1 MKRTEFK
8 KHAAALL
15 LVLCLL
21 VTSALPALA
30 TSANIKLVDS
40 SGNPTTGTIRV
51 TLYDSANDKAL
62 SGGKLTLYRVAEV
75 KRQNGN
81 LSYEYCGDFYGCGI
95 ALGDLTDSTLA
106 AQLQEYLPQSAEGTT
121 KTIDA
126 DGNVT
131 FRGLELGLYLLVQHK
146 AAKGYETA
154 APFLVSVPMEED
166 GVLRY
171 DVDASPKVE
180 LEKEPEPTSTTPP
193 SPTQPPQPNNRQQ
206 NWPVPVLTVLGL
218 GLLALGLAL
227 RRKSRHG

>member
-1 MKRTEFK
+1 MDKDGEIAF
-8 KHAAALL
+8 
-15 LVLCLL
+15 
-21 VTSALPALA
+21 
-30 TSANIKLVDS
+30 
-40 SGNPTTGTIRV
+40 TG
-51 TLYDSANDKAL
+51 LD
-62 SGGKLTLYRVAEV
+62 
-75 KRQNGN
+75 
-81 LSYEYCGDFYGCGI
+81 
-95 ALGDLTDSTLA
+95 
-106 AQLQEYLPQSAEGTT
+106 
-121 KTIDA
+121 
-126 DGNVT
+126 
-131 FRGLELGLYLLVQHK
+131 LGLYLLVQHK

-193 SPTQPPQPNNRQQ
+193 APPDPRLPYTGQL

>member
-1 MKRTEFK
+1 MYHESDRLCPGGAGYIPEGVDPADHTPGGNSGSRR
-8 KHAAALL
+8 LL
-15 LVLCLL
+15 HPV
-21 VTSALPALA
+21 
-30 TSANIKLVDS
+30 
-40 SGNPTTGTIRV
+40 
-51 TLYDSANDKAL
+51 
-62 SGGKLTLYRVAEV
+62 SGGRPPVLTEAFAGSKVSLEEV
-75 KRQNGN
+75 SSAQLAN
-81 LSYEYCGDFYGCGI
+81 
-95 ALGDLTDSTLA
+95 TLA
-106 AQLQEYLPQSAEGTT
+106 AYAKDHKLSGTA
-121 KTIDA
+121 KDVDK
-126 DGNVT
+126 DGEIAFT
-131 FRGLELGLYLLVQHK
+131 GLELGLYLLVQHK

-193 SPTQPPQPNNRQQ
+193 APTDPRLPYTGQL

>member
-1 MKRTEFK
+1 MPIRK
-8 KHAAALL
+8 KLLALL
-15 LVLCLL
+15 LAAVLVCTMSLTAFAREAPD
-21 VTSALPALA
+21 TSRKGSIQL
-30 TSANIKLVDS
+30 
-40 SGNPTTGTIRV
+40 TIRQGGTAV
-51 TLYDSANDKAL
+51 PGGSFTLYQVGALQEEDGNYRFVLTEAFAGSKVSLEEVSSAQLAN
-62 SGGKLTLYRVAEV
+62 
-75 KRQNGN
+75 
-81 LSYEYCGDFYGCGI
+81 
-95 ALGDLTDSTLA
+95 TLA
-106 AQLQEYLPQSAEGTT
+106 AYAKAHKLSGTA
-121 KTIDA
+121 KDVDK
-126 DGNVT
+126 DGEIAFT
-131 FRGLELGLYLLVQHK
+131 GLDLGLYLLVQHK

-193 SPTQPPQPNNRQQ
+193 APTDPRLPYTGQL